1 MSETKQLTAIRT
13 DAAGMAISIDGVLYR
28 VTDPLDMTL
37 GESLRLTKLQM
48 RVFELYQ
55 VVQGD
60 DPPAAAAEEF
70 DDTLVAIV
78 DVLLKE
84 APGKVRTL
92 LKQLQR
98 MRILL
103 EYLKA
108 MPAAEKKEGEA
119 NGADPLAGSA
129 SGATP

>member
-1 MSETKQLTAIRT
+1 MADAKQLSPIRT

-55 VVQGD
+55 IVQEE
-60 DPPAAAAEEF
+60 DPPEAAAEEF
-70 DDTLVAIV
+70 DAGLASIV
-78 DVLLKE
+78 DTLLKE
-84 APGKVRTL
+84 VPDKVRAKL
-92 LKQLQR
+92 RQLQR
-98 MRILL
+98 MQILL

-108 MPAAEKKEGEA
+108 MPAAEKKEEEA
-119 NGADPLAGSA
+119 KGADPLAESA
-129 SGATP
+129 SGATQ

>member
-1 MSETKQLTAIRT
+1 MADAKQLSPIRT

-48 RVFELYQ
+48 RVFDLYQ
-55 VVQGD
+55 IVQGD

-84 APGKVRTL
+84 VPDKVRAKL
-92 LKQLQR
+92 RQLQR
-98 MRILL
+98 MQILL

-108 MPAAEKKEGEA
+108 MPAAEKKEEEA
-119 NGADPLAGSA
+119 KGADPLAESA